1 MDAPAYA
8 TYSLRDLDRDVDL
21 ASGLLAMAS
30 VDGQA
35 GADEPVF
42 VEEISA
48 ILDARR

>member
-1 MDAPAYA
+1 
-8 TYSLRDLDRDVDL
+8 
-21 ASGLLAMAS
+21 MAS